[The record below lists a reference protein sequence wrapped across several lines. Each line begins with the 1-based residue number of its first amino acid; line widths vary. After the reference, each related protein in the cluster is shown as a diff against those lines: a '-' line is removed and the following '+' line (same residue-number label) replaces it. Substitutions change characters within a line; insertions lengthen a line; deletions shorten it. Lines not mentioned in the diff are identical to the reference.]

1 MTVLLY
7 SEALFSDLT
16 GRLDASFFE
25 KKFIDIRKNISEW
38 PRLEVYAKA
47 IVCGPFGS
55 NLLNEN
61 YVEHGIPMI
70 RPFNLRK
77 ARVDSGEVALL
88 NESFVKDAGLKIFR
102 HGTVMFARVGEI
114 GAGVSLYEKST
125 ISPNIIA
132 AELLDTLNPYFLS
145 IFANTKFGRIQLEA
159 GIKAVAQPTIST
171 DSIRALRVPRVS
183 SAFQLKIAETF
194 NNAALTQNESISL
207 LTAAEKML
215 IQSLGLEKWQ
225 TPEPLSYIRHSS
237 EAFAAGRLDAE
248 YFTPRVLTLMELL
261 GRDGLTLGDVA
272 PARHEIFKPSKAGP
286 TFDYIE
292 IGDMRN
298 DGTLEATTLATTDAP
313 SRATQHVRTGDVLTS
328 TVRPIRRLSAVVGP
342 TQDGAVCSSGF
353 VVLNPAKVSPSTL
366 VTYLRLPLI
375 CELMDLHTSASLYP
389 AISERNLLRLPIP
402 HVSEAAQQ
410 AIDTQVGA
418 AHAAKQRATQLL
430 EAAKRAVEIAIEDSE
445 EAALQ
450 YLAAFTKGDAAA

>member
-132 AELLDTLNPYFLS
+132 AELLDTLNPYF
-145 IFANTKFGRIQLEA
+145 FEHFCQ
-159 GIKAVAQPTIST
+159 
-171 DSIRALRVPRVS
+171 
-183 SAFQLKIAETF
+183 
-194 NNAALTQNESISL
+194 
-207 LTAAEKML
+207 
-215 IQSLGLEKWQ
+215 
-225 TPEPLSYIRHSS
+225 Y
-237 EAFAAGRLDAE
+237 
-248 YFTPRVLTLMELL
+248 
-261 GRDGLTLGDVA
+261 
-272 PARHEIFKPSKAGP
+272 EIWP
-286 TFDYIE
+286 Y
-292 IGDMRN
+292 
-298 DGTLEATTLATTDAP
+298 TT
-313 SRATQHVRTGDVLTS
+313 
-328 TVRPIRRLSAVVGP
+328 
-342 TQDGAVCSSGF
+342 
-353 VVLNPAKVSPSTL
+353 
-366 VTYLRLPLI
+366 
-375 CELMDLHTSASLYP
+375 
-389 AISERNLLRLPIP
+389 
-402 HVSEAAQQ
+402 
-410 AIDTQVGA
+410 
-418 AHAAKQRATQLL
+418 
-430 EAAKRAVEIAIEDSE
+430 
-445 EAALQ
+445 
-450 YLAAFTKGDAAA
+450 